1 MAVDTRNKRASV
13 LGLTLAALAVLPAPD
28 GTVAQ
33 ADRQQVAWCYAGI
46 SAEPLSVL
54 NLHESTTS
62 SLMVDRTTSN
72 LTSVRVSQSL
82 MTDCTTEAV

>member
-1 MAVDTRNKRASV
+1 MDTRNKRASA
-13 LGLTLAALAVLPAPD
+13 LGFALAALVILPAPD
-28 GTVAQ
+28 GAIAQ
-33 ADRQQVAWCYAGI
+33 ADRQQVSFSYAGI
-46 SAEPLSVL
+46 SAGALSVL

-72 LTSVRVSQSL
+72 LSSVRVSQSL